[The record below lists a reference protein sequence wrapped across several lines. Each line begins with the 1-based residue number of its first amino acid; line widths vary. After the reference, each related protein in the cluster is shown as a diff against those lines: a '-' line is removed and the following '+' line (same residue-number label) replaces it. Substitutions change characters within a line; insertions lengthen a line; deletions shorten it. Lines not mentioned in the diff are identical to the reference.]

1 MFLRITALTRIM
13 KRYRHSTFSEIP
25 ADELAEKGG
34 KLCREARRAT
44 ILMAERW
51 EEMKMKMEEICNA
64 G

>member
-1 MFLRITALTRIM
+1 M